1 MANDLETSRLKLHE
15 EFYEK
20 LGIKNRYFQPPETIK
35 MTYPA
40 VVYDLYRL
48 NQRFAN
54 DKSYRKLPCYSVQ
67 IISRSSNIDYI
78 SLMLDSFQYCS
89 LERVY
94 VADNLQHYS
103 FVLYYL

>member
-15 EFYEK
+15 EFETK
-20 LGIKNRYFQPPETIK
+20 LGIGNRYFQPPESIK
-35 MTYPA
+35 LKYPA

-54 DKSYRKLPCYSVQ
+54 DAPYRKLPCYSVS
-67 IISRSSNIDYI
+67 IITRSADIDYI
-78 SLMLDSFQYCS
+78 SKMLDSFRYCS

-94 VADNLQHYS
+94 VADNLQHYN
-103 FVLYYL
+103 FILYYL